1 MTAPHQCDTSRRHGL
16 IVSAKSE
23 RSADT
28 PDAGRLRSHLR
39 ESRRAAIRIVL
50 SGAVALTA
58 GLVTCRAAEVLEGA
72 AGSRIFEMRT
82 YSLADDKVQELAH
95 LFGEKLPPLFAKH
108 GISVIAF
115 FVPQDDKGTFIC
127 ILAHQS
133 RLAATNSWKMFLADP
148 DVRDFLDHEG
158 KSIRDMNLKVVSVYV
173 NPMDYSPL
181 K

>member
-1 MTAPHQCDTSRRHGL
+1 
-16 IVSAKSE
+16 
-23 RSADT
+23 
-28 PDAGRLRSHLR
+28 
-39 ESRRAAIRIVL
+39 
-50 SGAVALTA
+50 
-58 GLVTCRAAEVLEGA
+58 
-72 AGSRIFEMRT
+72 MRT